1 MTLDKFNK
9 KILDHKNNDIFIIF
23 YNEWCGYS
31 QKALKLLKNEKL
43 SFKGYI
49 IDNIKGKLPRVLD
62 RLNRGKDLTNFKEDH
77 KTIPIIYRNGKFIGG
92 YSELVEYLNK

>member
-1 MTLDKFNK
+1 MALDKFNK
-9 KILDHKNNDIFIIF
+9 KILDHKNDDIFIIF

-31 QKALKLLKNEKL
+31 RKALELLKNKEH

-62 RLNRGKDLTNFKEDH
+62 SLIKGKKLTNFKKDH
-77 KTIPIIYRNGKFIGG
+77 NTIPIIFRNGKFIGG